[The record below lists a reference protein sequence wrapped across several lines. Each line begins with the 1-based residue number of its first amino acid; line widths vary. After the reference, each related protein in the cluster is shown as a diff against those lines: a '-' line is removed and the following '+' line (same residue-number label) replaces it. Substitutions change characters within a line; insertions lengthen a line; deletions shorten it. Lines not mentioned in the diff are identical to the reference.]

1 MKYAII
7 IEEGESNYGAYAP
20 DIPGC
25 IGLGSTPERARK
37 DLLDGLA
44 GHLRLMAQDGDA
56 MPTASSTVDYI
67 DVEVPRKAAKR
78 RPKPRRQPV
87 P

>member
-1 MKYAII
+1 MRLAII
-7 IEEGESNYGAYAP
+7 IEKGESNYGAYAP

-25 IGLGSTPERARK
+25 IGLGSTPAQARK

-44 GHLRLMAQDGDA
+44 GHLRRMAEDGDA
-56 MPTASSTVDYI
+56 MPAASSTVEYI
-67 DVEVPRKAAKR
+67 DIDMPRKATQR
-78 RPKPRRQPV
+78 RPRSRRQAV